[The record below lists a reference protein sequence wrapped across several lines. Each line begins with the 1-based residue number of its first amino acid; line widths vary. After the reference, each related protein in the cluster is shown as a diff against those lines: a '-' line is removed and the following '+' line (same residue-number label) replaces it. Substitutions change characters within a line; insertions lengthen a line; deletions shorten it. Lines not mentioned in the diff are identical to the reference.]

1 MQGSVKSSEHCQP
14 SRLTALRPLEFATV
28 LNRILPE
35 HIDNNYRGQK
45 FAFWLLIPLVLL
57 KLLISLVAI
66 FAPDGGAQSADGI
79 PLDTFV
85 SGGAAVVISVFALWG
100 LTQLILCFLYVTALI
115 RYRAMIPLVYSLIL
129 VELLGKKAIL
139 WVKPIVTTGTTSAI
153 SLSHVLIVLSIV
165 GLALALSGK
174 GYQAQVESG

>member
-1 MQGSVKSSEHCQP
+1 M
-14 SRLTALRPLEFATV
+14 
-28 LNRILPE
+28 LNRLLPE
-35 HIDNNYRGQK
+35 QIDNIYRGHK

-100 LTQLILCFLYVTALI
+100 LSQLILCFLYVMALI
-115 RYRAMIPLVYSLIL
+115 RYRAMIPLVYGLIL
-129 VELLGKKAIL
+129 VELVSKKAIL
-139 WVKPIVTTGTTSAI
+139 WVKPVVTTGTTSAI
-153 SLSHVLIVLSIV
+153 SLSHVLIVLSII
-165 GLALALSGK
+165 GLALSLRGK
-174 GYQAQVESG
+174 GYLPSLESEP

>member
-1 MQGSVKSSEHCQP
+1 M
-14 SRLTALRPLEFATV
+14 

-57 KLLISLVAI
+57 KLLISLVAL

-174 GYQAQVESG
+174 GYQAQLESD